1 MAGAL
6 DYETT
11 PSYDLTMEATSGGG
25 AATATATVPVTI
37 TVTNVDEAPVFGA
50 ASYAFSVAEDAALG
64 TTIGT
69 VTASDPEGGTV
80 VYDITAG
87 NAALTWAIDSLKGAV
102 VVGARL
108 NRAATPSYRLTV
120 RAGALEGGPSATRTV
135 TITVT
140 PAG

>member
-11 PSYDLTMEATSGGG
+11 ASYSLTVTASSSGGKV
-25 AATATATVPVTI
+25 TATVPVTV

-50 ASYAFSVAEDAALG
+50 ASYAFRVAENVQLA

-69 VTASDPEGGTV
+69 VTATDPEGGTV

-87 NAALTWAIDSLKGAV
+87 NASLTFAVDALTGAV

-108 NRAATPSYRLTV
+108 NQAATPSYTLTV
-120 RAGALEGGPSATRTV
+120 RAGSLAGGPSGTTTV
-135 TITVT
+135 TVTVT
-140 PAG
+140 SGG

>member
-1 MAGAL
+1 M
-6 DYETT
+6 
-11 PSYDLTMEATSGGG
+11 
-25 AATATATVPVTI
+25 
-37 TVTNVDEAPVFGA
+37 TNVDEAPGFGA
-50 ASYAFSVAEDAALG
+50 ASYSFRVAEDAALG

-87 NAALTWAIDSLKGAV
+87 NAALTWAVDALKGSV

-108 NRAATPSYRLTV
+108 NQAATPSYRLTV
-120 RAGALEGGPSATRTV
+120 RAGALEGGPSATVTV